1 MKTGLESIFN
11 QGPARLAN
19 NYRREILASTKRVNE
34 TQGALWGKK
43 TF

>member
-11 QGPARLAN
+11 QGPAKLAN
-19 NYRREILASTKRVNE
+19 NYRRETLASTKRVNE
-34 TQGALWGKK
+34 TQGALWGGK